1 MPNPPD
7 SPSTFP
13 RLVGHAVERVEDAAL
28 LTGRGRFAHDVG
40 ERSGTAHA
48 AVLRSP
54 HAHAEIVSLDAAAA
68 LSMPEVVTVLTGEEV
83 AAWSRPFIAG
93 VKQPMRHYALAVDRV
108 RYTGE
113 PVAVVVARD
122 RYGAEDALERIEVE
136 YRELDPVVDA
146 VAAAAPGA
154 PLLHRDVG
162 SNVVSDRRLRYGDPD
177 AAFASAAHRVA
188 ISVRYPR
195 NACTPIEGFVVVAEH
210 LGDDGY
216 DVLSNFQGPFT
227 LHPVMARA
235 LGVPGARL
243 RLRSPRDSG
252 GSFGVKQAVFP
263 YVVVMCLASRKARC
277 PVKWVED
284 RLEHLL
290 AATSA
295 TNRVTTLEAAVT
307 GDGTITALRWDQLD
321 DCGAYLRAPEPASLY
336 RTHGHMTG
344 PYRIAHLEIH
354 NRVVLTN
361 KTPTGLNRG
370 FGGPQVYFALERLVH
385 RIAKTLG
392 LDPLDVIRRN
402 LVPGEAFPY
411 RAASGSR
418 LDSGDY
424 RAALDTA
431 TAGGRLDRLRA
442 RRGGARA
449 AGRRYGIGFAAV
461 VEPSIS
467 NMGYITMALT
477 AGERARVGPKDGA
490 AASATV
496 SIDPIGSIAAH
507 VASVPQGQGHRTV
520 LAQVIADVLGVEL
533 DDVTVNV
540 EHDTQKDPWSIAAG
554 NYSSRFSGAVARA
567 AHLAAMKLRER
578 LARIASTGLNATPEA
593 LVFAGGRIFAAD
605 NPENAIPLGRAAGIA
620 HWSPGSLP
628 EHAEPGLRETVL
640 WSMPGLDPP
649 DEDDRVNSSGAYG
662 FIFDM
667 CGVEVDDAG
676 RVRIDEYVTMHD
688 AGTRLNPALVD
699 GQIRGGFAHGVG
711 AALYEELAYAGDGS
725 FLSGTFAD
733 YLVPTACEVPA
744 PTILHMESPSPF
756 TPLGAKGV
764 GEGNTMSTP
773 VCLANAVA
781 DALDFDDVE
790 LPMTPSKVASWLA
803 GEEPLPPSGACG
815 PGAITEVG
823 VAQVEAGS
831 TTPATPEVEDERSS
845 KAPARVT
852 APPEPAAPGSTV
864 LDSEKLSA
872 DGADAITGA
881 GEVRIGVAPA
891 ALWPILLDAERL
903 ARVIARVIMG
913 LVPPTAGRAVVGGV
927 DYREASRGDIR
938 RLRRDIQMVFQDPV
952 DSLNPRMTVEQNVRD
967 PLRNA
972 REPLSDVDGRID
984 RVLRQVGLGSE
995 FRRLRPRRLSGGQAQ
1010 RVALSRALVVE
1021 PRVIV
1026 FDEPTSALDVTVQAQ
1041 ILDFLRVLMADG
1053 TRSYVFVSHDLAT
1066 VQGLCDRVAVLYL
1079 GRIVEQ
1085 EPADEVLERPCH
1097 LYTRA
1102 LVDAVS
1108 TLSSR
1113 RTVVGTRL
1121 KRDLDEAWEAERC
1134 SLEPRCPHGEAAC
1147 REPQTLRDLT
1157 RGHQA
1162 ACWKA

>member
-1 MPNPPD
+1 MPSPPD
-7 SPSTFP
+7 SPRTSP
-13 RLVGHAVERVEDAAL
+13 RLVGRAVERVEDAVL
-28 LTGRGRFAHDVG
+28 LTGRGRFADDVG
-40 ERSGTAHA
+40 ERPGTAHA

-54 HAHAEIVSLDAAAA
+54 HAHAEIVSLDATAA
-68 LSMPEVVTVLTGEEV
+68 LSMPEVVTVLTGEDA

-136 YRELDPVVDA
+136 YRELDPVVDP

-162 SNVVSDRRLRYGDPD
+162 SNVVSDRRFRYGDPD
-177 AAFASAAHRVA
+177 AAFA
-188 ISVRYPR
+188 
-195 NACTPIEGFVVVAEH
+195 G
-210 LGDDGY
+210 
-216 DVLSNFQGPFT
+216 
-227 LHPVMARA
+227 
-235 LGVPGARL
+235 
-243 RLRSPRDSG
+243 
-252 GSFGVKQAVFP
+252 
-263 YVVVMCLASRKARC
+263 
-277 PVKWVED
+277 
-284 RLEHLL
+284 
-290 AATSA
+290 
-295 TNRVTTLEAAVT
+295 
-307 GDGTITALRWDQLD
+307 
-321 DCGAYLRAPEPASLY
+321 
-336 RTHGHMTG
+336 
-344 PYRIAHLEIH
+344 
-354 NRVVLTN
+354 
-361 KTPTGLNRG
+361 
-370 FGGPQVYFALERLVH
+370 
-385 RIAKTLG
+385 
-392 LDPLDVIRRN
+392 
-402 LVPGEAFPY
+402 
-411 RAASGSR
+411 
-418 LDSGDY
+418 
-424 RAALDTA
+424 
-431 TAGGRLDRLRA
+431 
-442 RRGGARA
+442 
-449 AGRRYGIGFAAV
+449 
-461 VEPSIS
+461 
-467 NMGYITMALT
+467 
-477 AGERARVGPKDGA
+477 
-490 AASATV
+490 
-496 SIDPIGSIAAH
+496 
-507 VASVPQGQGHRTV
+507 
-520 LAQVIADVLGVEL
+520 
-533 DDVTVNV
+533 
-540 EHDTQKDPWSIAAG
+540 
-554 NYSSRFSGAVARA
+554 A

-605 NPENAIPLGRAAGIA
+605 NPENAIPLRRAAGIA

-628 EHAEPGLRETVL
+628 EHAEPGLRETIF

-667 CGVEVDDAG
+667 CGVEVDDTG

-815 PGAITEVG
+815 AGAITEVG

-831 TTPATPEVEDERSS
+831 TTPSTPEVEDERSS

-872 DGADAITGA
+872 AGPDAITGA

-891 ALWPILLDAERL
+891 AVWPILLDAERL
-903 ARVIARVIMG
+903 ARVIAHVIMG

-927 DYREASRGDIR
+927 DYREASRSDIR

-1041 ILDFLRVLMADG
+1041 ILDILRVLMADG

-1085 EPADEVLERPCH
+1085 GPADEVLERPCH
-1097 LYTRA
+1097 PYTRA

>member
-1 MPNPPD
+1 MPSPPD

-13 RLVGHAVERVEDAAL
+13 RLVGRAVERVEDAAL
-28 LTGRGRFAHDVG
+28 LTGRGRFADDVG
-40 ERSGTAHA
+40 ERPGTAHA

-122 RYGAEDALERIEVE
+122 RYAAEDALERIEVE
-136 YRELDPVVDA
+136 YRELTPVVDP
-146 VAAAAPGA
+146 VAATAPGA

-177 AAFASAAHRVA
+177 AAFASAA
-188 ISVRYPR
+188 
-195 NACTPIEGFVVVAEH
+195 
-210 LGDDGY
+210 
-216 DVLSNFQGPFT
+216 
-227 LHPVMARA
+227 
-235 LGVPGARL
+235 
-243 RLRSPRDSG
+243 
-252 GSFGVKQAVFP
+252 
-263 YVVVMCLASRKARC
+263 
-277 PVKWVED
+277 
-284 RLEHLL
+284 
-290 AATSA
+290 
-295 TNRVTTLEAAVT
+295 
-307 GDGTITALRWDQLD
+307 
-321 DCGAYLRAPEPASLY
+321 
-336 RTHGHMTG
+336 
-344 PYRIAHLEIH
+344 
-354 NRVVLTN
+354 
-361 KTPTGLNRG
+361 
-370 FGGPQVYFALERLVH
+370 
-385 RIAKTLG
+385 
-392 LDPLDVIRRN
+392 
-402 LVPGEAFPY
+402 
-411 RAASGSR
+411 SGSR

-442 RRGGARA
+442 LRGAARA

-554 NYSSRFSGAVARA
+554 NYSSRFSGAVAGA

-605 NPENAIPLGRAAGIA
+605 NPENAIPLRRAAGIA

-628 EHAEPGLRETVL
+628 EHAEPGLRETIF

-667 CGVEVDDAG
+667 CGVEVDDTG

-823 VAQVEAGS
+823 VGQVEAGS
-831 TTPATPEVEDERSS
+831 TTPSTPEVEDERSS
-845 KAPARVT
+845 KGPARVT

-872 DGADAITGA
+872 AGADAITGA

-903 ARVIARVIMG
+903 ARVIPGCKSLVAKDGHCYEGDVSVGIGPVRGRFRASVVLSG
-913 LVPPTAGRAVVGGV
+913 LDPP
-927 DYREASRGDIR
+927 RG
-938 RLRRDIQMVFQDPV
+938 
-952 DSLNPRMTVEQNVRD
+952 
-967 PLRNA
+967 
-972 REPLSDVDGRID
+972 LSFLGTS
-984 RVLRQVGLGSE
+984 QGPLGSSTGSGALVLE
-995 FRRLRPRRLSGGQAQ
+995 PDGSGTLVRYTYRYRVSGKIAAIGARMLEGAVRAIIARLFRRLAK
-1010 RVALSRALVVE
+1010 VAD
-1021 PRVIV
+1021 I
-1026 FDEPTSALDVTVQAQ
+1026 
-1041 ILDFLRVLMADG
+1041 
-1053 TRSYVFVSHDLAT
+1053 
-1066 VQGLCDRVAVLYL
+1066 
-1079 GRIVEQ
+1079 
-1085 EPADEVLERPCH
+1085 
-1097 LYTRA
+1097 
-1102 LVDAVS
+1102 
-1108 TLSSR
+1108 
-1113 RTVVGTRL
+1113 
-1121 KRDLDEAWEAERC
+1121 
-1134 SLEPRCPHGEAAC
+1134 
-1147 REPQTLRDLT
+1147 
-1157 RGHQA
+1157 
-1162 ACWKA
+1162 

>member
-1 MPNPPD
+1 MPSPPD
-7 SPSTFP
+7 SPRTSP
-13 RLVGHAVERVEDAAL
+13 RLVGRAVERVEDAVL
-28 LTGRGRFAHDVG
+28 LTGRGRFADDVG
-40 ERSGTAHA
+40 ERPGTAHA

-54 HAHAEIVSLDAAAA
+54 HAHAEIVSLDATAA
-68 LSMPEVVTVLTGEEV
+68 LSMPEVVTVLTGEDA

-122 RYGAEDALERIEVE
+122 RYAAEDALERIEVE
-136 YRELDPVVDA
+136 YRELDPVVDP

-177 AAFASAAHRVA
+177 AAFA
-188 ISVRYPR
+188 
-195 NACTPIEGFVVVAEH
+195 G
-210 LGDDGY
+210 
-216 DVLSNFQGPFT
+216 
-227 LHPVMARA
+227 
-235 LGVPGARL
+235 
-243 RLRSPRDSG
+243 
-252 GSFGVKQAVFP
+252 
-263 YVVVMCLASRKARC
+263 
-277 PVKWVED
+277 
-284 RLEHLL
+284 
-290 AATSA
+290 
-295 TNRVTTLEAAVT
+295 
-307 GDGTITALRWDQLD
+307 
-321 DCGAYLRAPEPASLY
+321 
-336 RTHGHMTG
+336 
-344 PYRIAHLEIH
+344 
-354 NRVVLTN
+354 
-361 KTPTGLNRG
+361 
-370 FGGPQVYFALERLVH
+370 
-385 RIAKTLG
+385 
-392 LDPLDVIRRN
+392 
-402 LVPGEAFPY
+402 
-411 RAASGSR
+411 
-418 LDSGDY
+418 
-424 RAALDTA
+424 
-431 TAGGRLDRLRA
+431 
-442 RRGGARA
+442 
-449 AGRRYGIGFAAV
+449 
-461 VEPSIS
+461 
-467 NMGYITMALT
+467 
-477 AGERARVGPKDGA
+477 
-490 AASATV
+490 
-496 SIDPIGSIAAH
+496 
-507 VASVPQGQGHRTV
+507 
-520 LAQVIADVLGVEL
+520 
-533 DDVTVNV
+533 
-540 EHDTQKDPWSIAAG
+540 
-554 NYSSRFSGAVARA
+554 A

-605 NPENAIPLGRAAGIA
+605 NPENAIPLRRAAGIA
-620 HWSPGSLP
+620 HWSPDSLP
-628 EHAEPGLRETVL
+628 EHAEPGLRETIF

-667 CGVEVDDAG
+667 CAVEVDDTG

-815 PGAITEVG
+815 AGAITEVG

-872 DGADAITGA
+872 AGPDAITGA

-891 ALWPILLDAERL
+891 AVWPILLDAERL
-903 ARVIARVIMG
+903 ARVIAHVIMG

-927 DYREASRGDIR
+927 DYREASRSDIR

-1041 ILDFLRVLMADG
+1041 ILDLLRVLMADG

-1085 EPADEVLERPCH
+1085 GPADEVLERPCH

-1113 RTVVGTRL
+1113 RTVVGTRS

>member
-1 MPNPPD
+1 MPSPPD

-13 RLVGHAVERVEDAAL
+13 RLVGRAVERVEDAAL
-28 LTGRGRFAHDVG
+28 LTGRGRFADDVG
-40 ERSGTAHA
+40 ERPGTAHA

-68 LSMPEVVTVLTGEEV
+68 LSMPEVVTVLTGAEV

-93 VKQPMRHYALAVDRV
+93 VKQPMWHYALAVDRV

-136 YRELDPVVDA
+136 YRELDPVVDP

-177 AAFASAAHRVA
+177 AVFASAVHRVA

-243 RLRSPRDSG
+243 RLRSPKDSG

-263 YVVVMCLASRKARC
+263 YVVAMCLASRKARC

-307 GDGTITALRWDQLD
+307 GDGTITALHWDQLD

-336 RTHGHMTG
+336 RTHGHMSG

-411 RAASGSR
+411 RAAAGSR

-424 RAALDTA
+424 RAALDIA

-442 RRGGARA
+442 RRGAARA

-554 NYSSRFSGAVARA
+554 NYSSRFSGAVAGA

-605 NPENAIPLGRAAGIA
+605 NPENAVPLRRAAGIA

-628 EHAEPGLRETVL
+628 EHAEPGLRETIF

-667 CGVEVDDAG
+667 CGVEVDDTG

-711 AALYEELAYAGDGS
+711 AALYEEFAYAGDGS
-725 FLSGTFAD
+725 FLCGTFAD

-815 PGAITEVG
+815 AGAITEVG

-845 KAPARVT
+845 KGPARVT

-864 LDSEKLSA
+864 LDSEKLS
-872 DGADAITGA
+872 GNGPDAITGA

-903 ARVIARVIMG
+903 ACVIPG
-913 LVPPTAGRAVVGGV
+913 CKSLVAKDGHCYEGDVSVGIGPVRGRFRASVV
-927 DYREASRGDIR
+927 
-938 RLRRDIQMVFQDPV
+938 
-952 DSLNPRMTVEQNVRD
+952 
-967 PLRNA
+967 
-972 REPLSDVDGRID
+972 LSDLDPPRG
-984 RVLRQVGLGSE
+984 LSFLGTSHGPLGSSTGSGALVLE
-995 FRRLRPRRLSGGQAQ
+995 PDGSGTLVRYTYRYRVSGKIAAIGARMLEGAVRAIVARLFRRLAK
-1010 RVALSRALVVE
+1010 VAD
-1021 PRVIV
+1021 I
-1026 FDEPTSALDVTVQAQ
+1026 
-1041 ILDFLRVLMADG
+1041 
-1053 TRSYVFVSHDLAT
+1053 
-1066 VQGLCDRVAVLYL
+1066 
-1079 GRIVEQ
+1079 
-1085 EPADEVLERPCH
+1085 
-1097 LYTRA
+1097 
-1102 LVDAVS
+1102 
-1108 TLSSR
+1108 
-1113 RTVVGTRL
+1113 
-1121 KRDLDEAWEAERC
+1121 
-1134 SLEPRCPHGEAAC
+1134 
-1147 REPQTLRDLT
+1147 
-1157 RGHQA
+1157 
-1162 ACWKA
+1162 

>member
-1 MPNPPD
+1 MPSPPD
-7 SPSTFP
+7 SPRTSP
-13 RLVGHAVERVEDAAL
+13 RLVGRAVERVEDAVL
-28 LTGRGRFAHDVG
+28 LTGRGRFADDVG
-40 ERSGTAHA
+40 ERPGTAHA

-54 HAHAEIVSLDAAAA
+54 HAHAEIVSLDATAA
-68 LSMPEVVTVLTGEEV
+68 LSMPEVVTVLTGEDA

-162 SNVVSDRRLRYGDPD
+162 SNVVSDRRFRYGDPD
-177 AAFASAAHRVA
+177 AAFA
-188 ISVRYPR
+188 
-195 NACTPIEGFVVVAEH
+195 G
-210 LGDDGY
+210 
-216 DVLSNFQGPFT
+216 
-227 LHPVMARA
+227 
-235 LGVPGARL
+235 
-243 RLRSPRDSG
+243 
-252 GSFGVKQAVFP
+252 
-263 YVVVMCLASRKARC
+263 
-277 PVKWVED
+277 
-284 RLEHLL
+284 
-290 AATSA
+290 
-295 TNRVTTLEAAVT
+295 
-307 GDGTITALRWDQLD
+307 
-321 DCGAYLRAPEPASLY
+321 
-336 RTHGHMTG
+336 
-344 PYRIAHLEIH
+344 
-354 NRVVLTN
+354 
-361 KTPTGLNRG
+361 
-370 FGGPQVYFALERLVH
+370 
-385 RIAKTLG
+385 
-392 LDPLDVIRRN
+392 
-402 LVPGEAFPY
+402 
-411 RAASGSR
+411 
-418 LDSGDY
+418 
-424 RAALDTA
+424 
-431 TAGGRLDRLRA
+431 
-442 RRGGARA
+442 
-449 AGRRYGIGFAAV
+449 
-461 VEPSIS
+461 
-467 NMGYITMALT
+467 
-477 AGERARVGPKDGA
+477 
-490 AASATV
+490 
-496 SIDPIGSIAAH
+496 
-507 VASVPQGQGHRTV
+507 
-520 LAQVIADVLGVEL
+520 
-533 DDVTVNV
+533 
-540 EHDTQKDPWSIAAG
+540 
-554 NYSSRFSGAVARA
+554 A

-605 NPENAIPLGRAAGIA
+605 NPENAIPLRRAAGIA

-628 EHAEPGLRETVL
+628 EHAEPGLRETIF

-667 CGVEVDDAG
+667 CGVEVDDTG
-676 RVRIDEYVTMHD
+676 QVRIDEYVTMHD

-815 PGAITEVG
+815 AGAITEVG

-831 TTPATPEVEDERSS
+831 TTPSTPEVEDERSS

-872 DGADAITGA
+872 AGPDAITGA

-903 ARVIARVIMG
+903 ARVIAHVIMG

-927 DYREASRGDIR
+927 DYREASRSDIR

-1010 RVALSRALVVE
+1010 RVALARALVVE

-1041 ILDFLRVLMADG
+1041 ILDILRVLMADG

-1085 EPADEVLERPCH
+1085 GPADEVLERSCH
-1097 LYTRA
+1097 PYTRA

>member
-1 MPNPPD
+1 MPSPPD

-13 RLVGHAVERVEDAAL
+13 RLVGRAVERVEDAAL
-28 LTGRGRFAHDVG
+28 LTGRGRFADDVG
-40 ERSGTAHA
+40 ERPGTAHA

-54 HAHAEIVSLDAAAA
+54 HAHAEIVSLDATAA
-68 LSMPEVVTVLTGEEV
+68 LSMPEVVTVLTGEDV

-177 AAFASAAHRVA
+177 AAFASAA
-188 ISVRYPR
+188 
-195 NACTPIEGFVVVAEH
+195 
-210 LGDDGY
+210 
-216 DVLSNFQGPFT
+216 
-227 LHPVMARA
+227 
-235 LGVPGARL
+235 
-243 RLRSPRDSG
+243 
-252 GSFGVKQAVFP
+252 
-263 YVVVMCLASRKARC
+263 
-277 PVKWVED
+277 
-284 RLEHLL
+284 
-290 AATSA
+290 
-295 TNRVTTLEAAVT
+295 
-307 GDGTITALRWDQLD
+307 
-321 DCGAYLRAPEPASLY
+321 
-336 RTHGHMTG
+336 
-344 PYRIAHLEIH
+344 
-354 NRVVLTN
+354 
-361 KTPTGLNRG
+361 
-370 FGGPQVYFALERLVH
+370 
-385 RIAKTLG
+385 
-392 LDPLDVIRRN
+392 
-402 LVPGEAFPY
+402 
-411 RAASGSR
+411 SGSR

-424 RAALDTA
+424 RAALDIA

-442 RRGGARA
+442 RRGAARA

-554 NYSSRFSGAVARA
+554 NYSSRFSGAVAGA

-605 NPENAIPLGRAAGIA
+605 NPENAIPLRRAAGIA

-628 EHAEPGLRETVL
+628 EHAEPGLRETVF

-667 CGVEVDDAG
+667 CGVEVDDTG

-831 TTPATPEVEDERSS
+831 TTPSTPEVEDERSS

-872 DGADAITGA
+872 AGADAITGA

-972 REPLSDVDGRID
+972 REPLSDVDERID

-1041 ILDFLRVLMADG
+1041 ILDLLRVLMADG

-1066 VQGLCDRVAVLYL
+1066 VQGLCDRVAALYL

-1085 EPADEVLERPCH
+1085 GPADEVLERPCH

-1113 RTVVGTRL
+1113 RTVVRTRL